1 MSSLEFYPMQ
11 FLIKCLYPDA
21 LNSTSK
27 ANLKCGVGLD
37 IKEILR
43 SQKKDWIISN
53 FAKNAI
59 SFITCVILLFIF
71 NRRF

>member
-27 ANLKCGVGLD
+27 ANLRCGVGLD
-37 IKEILR
+37 IIEILR
-43 SQKKDWIISN
+43 SQKRTGLYLTLPKTLYLSLH
-53 FAKNAI
+53 
-59 SFITCVILLFIF
+59 V
-71 NRRF
+71 